1 MVNLKNLIPADESNK
16 ITQEVNTMLTRWD
29 PFQEMLNL
37 RRTVDRLFD
46 NVGTDREWAQPTLWG
61 LAVDVIEN
69 KDEFIIKASVPGI
82 NPQDLEVSYTDDILT
97 IKGEIKSENEV
108 KEDQY
113 HLRERRYGSFSRSIS
128 LPTKVKGDAIEAS
141 CQNGV
146 LSLRLPKA
154 EEVKPK
160 RIAIKAVDQNMIEGK
175 VKNK

>member
-1 MVNLKNLIPADESNK
+1 
-16 ITQEVNTMLTRWD
+16 MLTRWD

-61 LAVDVIEN
+61 LAVDVVEN

-82 NPQDLEVSYTDDILT
+82 NPDDLEISYTDDTLT

-108 KEDQY
+108 KENQY
-113 HLRERRYGSFSRSIS
+113 HLRERRYGSFTRSLN
-128 LPTKVKGDAIEAS
+128 LPTKVKGDAIDAS

-146 LSLRLPKA
+146 LTLRLPKA

-160 RIAIKAVDQNMIEGK
+160 RIAIKTGDQNMIDAK
-175 VKNK
+175 VKSK

>member
-1 MVNLKNLIPADESNK
+1 
-16 ITQEVNTMLTRWD
+16 MLTRWD

-46 NVGTDREWAQPTLWG
+46 NVGTDREWAQPMLWG
-61 LAVDVIEN
+61 LAVDVVEN

-82 NPQDLEVSYTDDILT
+82 SPDDLEISYTDDTLT

-108 KEDQY
+108 KENQY

-128 LPTKVKGDAIEAS
+128 LPNKVKGDAIEAT

-146 LSLRLPKA
+146 LTLRLPKA

-160 RIAIKAVDQNMIEGK
+160 RIAIKTGDQNMIDAK
-175 VKNK
+175 VKSK